1 MSLPQ
6 IASNPTVQLL
16 MNNQLRKLWKEA
28 VLISREARS
37 EGSLQKAEQTAKIL
51 NQNFRY
57 PSQHSKPQTTEG
69 DDRREVRT
77 VR

>member
-1 MSLPQ
+1 MPLAQ
-6 IASNPTVQLL
+6 IVSNQTVQLL
-16 MNNQLRKLWKEA
+16 MNNQFRKLRKEA
-28 VLISREARS
+28 ILTPLEARS

-51 NQNFRY
+51 NQNCRY
-57 PSQHSKPQTTEG
+57 PSQHSKPQTPEG